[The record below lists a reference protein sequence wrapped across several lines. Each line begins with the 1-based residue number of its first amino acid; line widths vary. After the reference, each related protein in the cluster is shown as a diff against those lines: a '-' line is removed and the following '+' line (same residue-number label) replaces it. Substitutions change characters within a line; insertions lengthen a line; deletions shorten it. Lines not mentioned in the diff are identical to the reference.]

1 MVKPARSR
9 RSKERRVA
17 GRHHEDVDAVV
28 RRTLDRRVSGEERPD
43 GELTVQLLPHH
54 LAAGVLTL
62 AVGDETEVA
71 PAIYACGRLPALSD
85 SETWT
90 VDEFG
95 CFAGRG
101 EVITAPLTGDE
112 HSCHVDVLD
121 VAGRLF
127 PLNWAASEPAEGRL
141 WIEGA
146 LYLEPELA
154 AGTEHGEAVALCRR
168 RFRVCE
174 LRRYRRT
181 TYRPVDPVRLETVPV
196 PDRVTEEAIYVADL
210 RLADTAVPEG

>member
-1 MVKPARSR
+1 M
-9 RSKERRVA
+9 A

-28 RRTLDRRVSGEERPD
+28 RRTLGRPALREERPE

-54 LAAGVLTL
+54 LAAGALTL
-62 AVGDETEVA
+62 SVGDETEVA
-71 PAIYACGRLPALSD
+71 PAIYSGGHLPALSD
-85 SETWT
+85 RQTWS

-95 CFAGRG
+95 CFDGRG
-101 EVITAPLTGDE
+101 EVITAPVSVDE
-112 HSCHVDVLD
+112 CSCHVDVLD

-127 PLNWAASEPAEGRL
+127 PLNWAASEPTDGRV

-168 RFRVCE
+168 NYRVRAM
-174 LRRYRRT
+174 RRYRRT
-181 TYRPVDPVRLETVPV
+181 TYRPVDPVRLETVPA
-196 PDRVTEEAIYVADL
+196 PDRVTDEAIYVADL
-210 RLADTAVPEG
+210 RLVDTTVPEA

>member
-9 RSKERRVA
+9 RSKERTVA

-28 RRTLDRRVSGEERPD
+28 RRTLGRRALREEHPD

-54 LAAGVLTL
+54 LAAGALTL

-71 PAIYACGRLPALSD
+71 PAIYAGGHLPALSD
-85 SETWT
+85 RQAWT

-95 CFAGRG
+95 CFDGRG
-101 EVITAPLTGDE
+101 EVITAPVSAQE
-112 HSCHVDVLD
+112 CSCHVDVFD

-127 PLNWAASEPAEGRL
+127 PLNWAASEPVDGRL

-154 AGTEHGEAVALCRR
+154 VGTEHGEAVALCRR
-168 RFRVCE
+168 RYRVRE
-174 LRRYRRT
+174 MRRYRRT
-181 TYRPVDPVRLETVPV
+181 TYRPVDPVRLETVPA
-196 PDRVTEEAIYVADL
+196 PDRVTDEAIYVADL
-210 RLADTAVPEG
+210 RLLDATVPEA